1 MMKSARL
8 LLSNLLPALI
18 AMGMIG
24 CAVFSGAAA
33 AQPAP
38 ADTGMSSAD
47 MHGHH
52 GAHMPGAAP
61 SGHHDPDSGAS
72 CEDCSESVLQRIVTA
87 PDKPLTVDIAPVAFI
102 IPAALLLDPA
112 DAPATRPAWPPGT
125 SPPAEPR
132 TLTHQKI
139 SLLI

>member
-8 LLSNLLPALI
+8 LLSSLLPALI

-33 AQPAP
+33 AQPA
-38 ADTGMSSAD
+38 DTGMSSPH
-47 MHGHH
+47 MHGDHAGH
-52 GAHMPGAAP
+52 APDAAP
-61 SGHHDPDSGAS
+61 TGHHDPDSGAS
-72 CEDCSESVLQRIVTA
+72 CEDCSDTVLQRIITA
-87 PDKPLTVDIAPVAFI
+87 PDKPLTVDIAPAAFI